1 MQIIAVMPLQEA
13 KTLKEQLAAQGIEIE
28 LNHSKQTCTS
38 GCTVTV
44 EVHANGFDIPNII
57 KFMDDEFKSLIESGD
72 FNLENLNQTFDPN
85 QETAT
90 CPACSFQFSTQLSE
104 CPDCG
109 LAFG

>member
-1 MQIIAVMPLQEA
+1 MQLIAVMPLQEA
-13 KTLKEQLAAQGIEIE
+13 KSLKEQLLAQGIEIE

-72 FNLENLNQTFDPN
+72 FNLENLNQTFDPS

-90 CPACSFQFSTQLSE
+90 CPACSHRFSTQLSE